1 MTRILLINPPVTTT
15 RNETIGPNPPL
26 GLAYIAAYLEQENY
40 KVSILDALA
49 EGIEN
54 PITKNDFVRFG
65 LSDDDIE
72 RFISSYEPDVVG
84 ISQMFTS
91 YSNNAHEIAKIV
103 KQTCPDTLVV
113 HGGAHP
119 SSAPHIVLDDD
130 NVDLVVQGEGER
142 TFLEII
148 HEFENDGSF
157 QDVPGV
163 WMKKRNEVI
172 FTQKRPYFQ
181 DIDEIPFPARHLL
194 PMEKYF
200 EANRKGV
207 NYAMRL
213 PYTTMIT
220 SRGCPYDCVFCSIH
234 SIWGYKWR
242 PRLPSKVVDEIE
254 FLQKSYGIREIHFL
268 DDNVTLD
275 RTRMEKICDEIIR
288 REIDIKWTTPNG
300 VAIWTLN
307 KPLIQRMKTS
317 GCYRLTFGL
326 ESGNENTLNFIGK
339 RYDRNHALDIID
351 YCNKIGLYTLSTFII
366 GFPYEPLQSI
376 EDTIDYAIN
385 SGIDWAIFYIATPLP
400 FTRMYDIYINEGY
413 YRPEEGNH
421 PTEFGGGCSTQY
433 FNSEELIQLQNLA
446 HKKFLNNRFLSY
458 PYRFV
463 QKIKSLEDFK
473 YGIKLLKIITTSV
486 NNSRKGPSTWWN
498 TA

>member
-1 MTRILLINPPVTTT
+1 
-15 RNETIGPNPPL
+15 
-26 GLAYIAAYLEQENY
+26 
-40 KVSILDALA
+40 
-49 EGIEN
+49 
-54 PITKNDFVRFG
+54 
-65 LSDDDIE
+65 
-72 RFISSYEPDVVG
+72 
-84 ISQMFTS
+84 
-91 YSNNAHEIAKIV
+91 
-103 KQTCPDTLVV
+103 TLVV

-376 EDTIDYAIN
+376 EDTIDFAIN
-385 SGIDWAIFYIATPLP
+385 SGIDWAIFYIATPFP
-400 FTRMYDIYINEGY
+400 FTRM
-413 YRPEEGNH
+413 
-421 PTEFGGGCSTQY
+421 
-433 FNSEELIQLQNLA
+433 
-446 HKKFLNNRFLSY
+446 
-458 PYRFV
+458 
-463 QKIKSLEDFK
+463 
-473 YGIKLLKIITTSV
+473 
-486 NNSRKGPSTWWN
+486 
-498 TA
+498 

>member
-1 MTRILLINPPVTTT
+1 LTRILLINPPVTTT

-242 PRLPSKVVDEIE
+242 PRL
-254 FLQKSYGIREIHFL
+254 
-268 DDNVTLD
+268 
-275 RTRMEKICDEIIR
+275 
-288 REIDIKWTTPNG
+288 
-300 VAIWTLN
+300 
-307 KPLIQRMKTS
+307 
-317 GCYRLTFGL
+317 
-326 ESGNENTLNFIGK
+326 
-339 RYDRNHALDIID
+339 
-351 YCNKIGLYTLSTFII
+351 
-366 GFPYEPLQSI
+366 
-376 EDTIDYAIN
+376 
-385 SGIDWAIFYIATPLP
+385 
-400 FTRMYDIYINEGY
+400 
-413 YRPEEGNH
+413 
-421 PTEFGGGCSTQY
+421 
-433 FNSEELIQLQNLA
+433 
-446 HKKFLNNRFLSY
+446 
-458 PYRFV
+458 
-463 QKIKSLEDFK
+463 
-473 YGIKLLKIITTSV
+473 
-486 NNSRKGPSTWWN
+486 
-498 TA
+498 